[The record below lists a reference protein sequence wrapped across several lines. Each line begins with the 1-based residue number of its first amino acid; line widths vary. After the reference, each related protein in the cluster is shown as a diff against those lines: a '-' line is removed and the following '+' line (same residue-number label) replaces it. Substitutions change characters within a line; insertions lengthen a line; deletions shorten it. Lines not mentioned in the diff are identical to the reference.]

1 MVSAAPAQLLVYG
14 FDTETADTHMSGNTD
29 RNDRGQFESDL
40 DDADIV
46 RYFAEGRPFH
56 TAQEVADQFDV
67 DRSTAYRR
75 LSRLETDERLTK
87 VTLGSRTVVWWY
99 TAATA
104 TTPDED
110 ASDDPLFAAPT
121 FSADDP
127 VDEDGIDDVL
137 YGEIEE

>member
-1 MVSAAPAQLLVYG
+1 
-14 FDTETADTHMSGNTD
+14 MSGNTD
-29 RNDRGQFESDL
+29 RNDRGQFESAV

-56 TAQEVADQFDV
+56 TAQEVADRFGV

-75 LSRLETDERLTK
+75 LSRLASDDRLTK

-99 TAATA
+99 TAEM
-104 TTPDED
+104 TPPRD
-110 ASDDPLFAAPT
+110 AVAADDPLFTAPT
-121 FSADDP
+121 CSVDDP
-127 VDEDGIDDVL
+127 VDEAEIDAVL